1 MEIPTKH
8 NSLYL
13 SRLYLFSHCS
23 LGWRTQVESIS
34 STLVSTQLFDLIEIN
49 FRILFVCQ
57 RDVCA
62 CVCFM
67 DFCFVCFFSLFF
79 FL

>member
-1 MEIPTKH
+1 M
-8 NSLYL
+8 
-13 SRLYLFSHCS
+13 
-23 LGWRTQVESIS
+23 ESIS

-62 CVCFM
+62 CVCVLWI
-67 DFCFVCFFSLFF
+67 FVLFVSFLYFF
-79 FL
+79 FCKLYAKVLHE